1 MKSVRTTCV
10 SARDGGEVVV
20 NEIGTLEKSNVLKNA
35 KKTNFLS
42 TVYVHVRVKLVA
54 ANSEDLY

>member
-10 SARDGGEVVV
+10 SARDGREVVV

-42 TVYVHVRVKLVA
+42 TVYVRVRVKVVA

>member
-1 MKSVRTTCV
+1 MLGPRV